1 MNIPSTNNI
10 TFSLSSIAMAAIQ
23 LNYPITAL
31 NTTLYWTIRP
41 QQLHLNDGGGQSVNI
56 PKLER
61 VTGVTIVNKWSMPR
75 V

>member
-1 MNIPSTNNI
+1 MNIPSTNNSTI
-10 TFSLSSIAMAAIQ
+10 SMSSIAMAAIQ

-31 NTTLYWTIRP
+31 HTTLYWTIM
-41 QQLHLNDGGGQSVNI
+41 QQELHLDDGGGQSVNI
-56 PKLER
+56 PEFER

>member
-1 MNIPSTNNI
+1 
-10 TFSLSSIAMAAIQ
+10 

-31 NTTLYWTIRP
+31 HTTLYWTIM
-41 QQLHLNDGGGQSVNI
+41 QQELHLDDGGGQSVNI
-56 PKLER
+56 PEFER